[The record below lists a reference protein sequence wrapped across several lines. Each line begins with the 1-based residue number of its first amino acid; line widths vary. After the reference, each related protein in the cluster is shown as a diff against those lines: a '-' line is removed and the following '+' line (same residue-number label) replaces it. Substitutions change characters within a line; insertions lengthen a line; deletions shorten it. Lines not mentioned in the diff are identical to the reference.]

1 MATVGIVRAT
11 YETID
16 VDLRRL
22 IDLVGGLKLESGAAV
37 AIKINMCDA
46 RPPETGAITHPLFL
60 DALLRYLRENYINLK
75 LYVVESDAT
84 VVLADEF
91 IRWFGFAPI
100 LEKWE
105 ATWWN
110 LSKDDVVEKEIR
122 GYYLNKVP
130 VPSLLTRSYLISLSK
145 LKTNSLSRITT
156 SLKNQFGC
164 LPMVQKSVFHDH
176 LAEVIV
182 DANIAMPPYFCIVDG
197 IIGMGGPQG
206 PSYGVP
212 IQANVVLAGYDP
224 VAVAAASADFMGI
237 RPSTVKHI
245 RLAEKAG
252 LGSSKFDR
260 ISDPGIIP
268 INFEIDRIYDLQLRL
283 GRVLKK
289 AQRMLVRKG
298 RDSS

>member
-1 MATVGIVRAT
+1 MATVGIVRAS
-11 YETID
+11 YQTID

-22 IDLVGGLKLESGAAV
+22 IDLVGGLKLESGAEV

-46 RPPETGAITHPLFL
+46 RPPETGAITHPAFL
-60 DALLRYLRENYINLK
+60 DALLKYLRENYIDLK

-91 IRWFGFAPI
+91 IRWFGFMPV
-100 LEKWE
+100 LEKWN
-105 ATWWN
+105 AIWWN

-130 VPSLLTRSYLISLSK
+130 VPSLLTRSRLISLSK
-145 LKTNSLSRITT
+145 LKTNSLSQITT

-176 LAEVIV
+176 LAEVIA
-182 DANIAMPPYFCIVDG
+182 DANIAMPPYFCLVDG

-206 PSYGVP
+206 PAYGVP

-252 LGSSKFDR
+252 LGSLRFDR
-260 ISDPGIIP
+260 VSDSEVTPCS
-268 INFEIDRIYDLQLRL
+268 FEVDRVYDLQLRI
-283 GRVLKK
+283 GRALKK
-289 AQRMLVRKG
+289 AQRILVRKG
-298 RDSS
+298 RNLS